1 MNLEKIN
8 LHFQT
13 HLFSK
18 DVETEQVGEVVNMIT
33 MMVFQEQTEG
43 ATKQTIDG
51 WFAHWGAMKQTID
64 GLHIEGIRKRVP
76 DEVLFVYRKVNPKNI
91 LKNC

>member
-33 MMVFQEQTEG
+33 MMVFQEQAEG

-51 WFAHWGAMKQTID
+51 
-64 GLHIEGIRKRVP
+64 LHIE
-76 DEVLFVYRKVNPKNI
+76 EL
-91 LKNC
+91 

>member
-1 MNLEKIN
+1 MCYALNMLGFGLRKRPMHRKVLFMKACTKACTCLKRPCMNLEKIN

-51 WFAHWGAMKQTID
+51 WFAH
-64 GLHIEGIRKRVP
+64 
-76 DEVLFVYRKVNPKNI
+76 
-91 LKNC
+91 

>member
-33 MMVFQEQTEG
+33 MMVFQEQAEG
-43 ATKQTIDG
+43 AT
-51 WFAHWGAMKQTID
+51 KQTID

-76 DEVLFVYRKVNPKNI
+76 RGTFCLQKSESKKYTQKLLAMKKY
-91 LKNC
+91 